1 MLSNT
6 DVTLLH
12 GATNTR
18 SLHLAVAVLGHS
30 VWSRRNQKT
39 PTLRQQE
46 IKKNP
51 GISKF
56 GVCPIING
64 VEGRVG
70 KQALAHLTV
79 VYFAIFLV
87 ARNIW
92 HWIVEISVSFELQW
106 IEKEMFVA

>member
-12 GATNTR
+12 GATNTS

-30 VWSRRNQKT
+30 MWSHMNQRT
-39 PTLRQQE
+39 PTLRQYE

-56 GVCPIING
+56 GVHTVING
-64 VEGRVG
+64 AEGYVG
-70 KQALAHLTV
+70 KQVLSYISV
-79 VYFAIFLV
+79 VYFAFVLV

-92 HWIVEISVSFELQW
+92 QWMVEI
-106 IEKEMFVA
+106 